1 MKKNKSG
8 RGACPAVG
16 ANDFLS
22 RIMDA
27 LQSRAFQ
34 RASLKSESHRVI
46 ALLCVLGGVLLFTIA
61 RGFATH
67 NYLLLFVQLA
77 VLVLAIAHEAVM
89 LRAIKG
95 ALRDDEDLMLE
106 LWIFNVLIESQLPTV
121 ALFVLLLNSW
131 MTPYQVLVAPAI
143 FIYFLFIT
151 LSTLRLRPSLTF
163 ITGLL
168 SAAGYLFVSL
178 YVELR
183 FSDSSP
189 AAERFPFA
197 VYIVYAGLILLAGV
211 IAALVARQIR
221 GYVRAAL
228 REAKLQSELEQINH
242 DLDLARSIQQGLMPA
257 RPPQLDDFEI
267 AGWNQ
272 PANQTGGDYFDWQ
285 LLPDGQLAISIGDAT
300 GHGIGPAL
308 VSALCRAYARA
319 SFLADQKQEQILE
332 RLNTLLA
339 TDLADDPFVTF
350 AVLFLNAANAKV
362 KRLSAGHGPILCY
375 RHAVNKW
382 ENFEAQGIPLGMID
396 GMSYED
402 SHLNYLRAGDMIVLV
417 TDGFYEWQNPDSEEF
432 GLERLKETIHAARDC
447 SPEEVIA
454 KLYSA
459 VKDFSR
465 GTSPNDELTAVV
477 LKRKITIAALRD
489 ESTQDELVVS

>member
-1 MKKNKSG
+1 MS
-8 RGACPAVG
+8 A
-16 ANDFLS
+16 
-22 RIMDA
+22 DA
-27 LQSRAFQ
+27 LQSKAFQ
-34 RASLKSESHRVI
+34 RASLKSESYRVV
-46 ALLCVLGGVLLFTIA
+46 ALLCILGGLLLFTIA
-61 RGFATH
+61 RGFVTH
-67 NYLLLFVQLA
+67 NYVLLSVQIA

-89 LRAIKG
+89 LRAIK
-95 ALRDDEDLMLE
+95 ASLRDDEDLVPE
-106 LWIFNVLIESQLPTV
+106 LWVFNILIESQLPTV
-121 ALFVLLLNSW
+121 ALFVLLLNGW

-143 FIYFLFIT
+143 VIYFLFIT
-151 LSTLRLRPSLTF
+151 LSTLRLRPSLTL

-168 SAAGYLFVSL
+168 SAAGYLLVTF
-178 YVELR
+178 YVELN
-183 FSDSSP
+183 FSDST
-189 AAERFPFA
+189 AASERFPFP
-197 VYIVYAGLILLAGV
+197 VYIVYAALIFLAGV
-211 IAALVARQIR
+211 IAAAVAEQIR

-300 GHGIGPAL
+300 GHGIGPEL

-339 TDLADDPFVTF
+339 SDLADDRFVTF
-350 AVLFLNAANAKV
+350 AVIFLNPANSNIKV
-362 KRLSAGHGPILCY
+362 LSAGHGPILWY
-375 RHAVNKW
+375 RRGANKW

-417 TDGFYEWQNPDSEEF
+417 TDGFYEWQNPESEEF
-432 GLERLKETIHAARDC
+432 GLERMKDTIHAARDC

-454 KLYSA
+454 RLYTA
-459 VKDFSR
+459 VKDFSK
-465 GTSPNDELTAVV
+465 GTAQNDDLTAVV
-477 LKRKITIAALRD
+477 LKRKITITAIKD
-489 ESTQDELVVS
+489 ESAEDELVALT

>member
-1 MKKNKSG
+1 MK
-8 RGACPAVG
+8 
-16 ANDFLS
+16 
-22 RIMDA
+22 
-27 LQSRAFQ
+27 AFQ
-34 RASLKSESHRVI
+34 RASLKSESYRVV
-46 ALLCVLGGVLLFTIA
+46 ALLFILGALLFFVIL
-61 RGFATH
+61 RGLATH
-67 NYLLLFVQLA
+67 NYLLLFVQAA
-77 VLVLAIAHEAVM
+77 VGALAIAHEAVM
-89 LRAIKG
+89 LRAIRA
-95 ALRDDEDLMLE
+95 ALRDDEDLVPE
-106 LWIFNVLIESQLPTV
+106 LWVFNILIESQLPTV
-121 ALFVLLLNSW
+121 ALFALLLNGW
-131 MTPYQVLVAPAI
+131 ITPYQVLVAPAI
-143 FIYFLFIT
+143 VIYFLFIT
-151 LSTLRLRPSLTF
+151 LSTLRLRPTLTF

-168 SAAGYLFVSL
+168 SAAGYLFVVL
-178 YVELR
+178 YVALS
-183 FSDSSP
+183 FGDSTP
-189 AAERFPFA
+189 APERFPFP
-197 VYIVYAGLILLAGV
+197 VYIVYAALIFIAGI

-221 GYVRAAL
+221 GYVSAAL

-257 RPPQLDDFEI
+257 RPPQLVDFEI

-339 TDLADDPFVTF
+339 SDLADDRFVTF
-350 AVLFLNAANAKV
+350 AVIFLNPTNSNIKV
-362 KRLSAGHGPILCY
+362 LSAGHGPILWY
-375 RHAVNKW
+375 RRGANKW

-432 GLERLKETIHAARDC
+432 GVERLKETIHAARDS

-454 KLYSA
+454 RLYQA
-459 VKDFSR
+459 VKDFSG
-465 GTSPNDELTAVV
+465 GTAQNDDLTAVV
-477 LKRKITIAALRD
+477 LKRKITIAALTD
-489 ESTQDELVVS
+489 ESVQHELVALS

>member
-1 MKKNKSG
+1 MS
-8 RGACPAVG
+8 
-16 ANDFLS
+16 
-22 RIMDA
+22 A

-34 RASLKSESHRVI
+34 RASLKSESYRVV
-46 ALLCVLGGVLLFTIA
+46 ALLCILVVLLLFVIG
-61 RGFATH
+61 RGVATH
-67 NYLLLFVQLA
+67 NYLLLVVQA
-77 VLVLAIAHEAVM
+77 VVGLLAIAHEAVM

-95 ALRDDEDLMLE
+95 ALRDDEDVVPE
-106 LWIFNVLIESQLPTV
+106 LWVFNILIESQLPTV
-121 ALFVLLLNSW
+121 ALFVLLLNAW
-131 MTPYQVLVAPAI
+131 ITPYQVLVAPTI
-143 FIYFLFIT
+143 VIYFLFIT
-151 LSTLRLRPSLTF
+151 LSTLRLRPSLTLV
-163 ITGLL
+163 TGLL
-168 SAAGYLFVSL
+168 SAVGYLFVSL

-183 FSDSSP
+183 FSDSTP
-189 AAERFPFA
+189 ASEKFPFP
-197 VYIVYAGLILLAGV
+197 VYIVYAALIFVAGV
-211 IAALVARQIR
+211 IAAAVARQIR

-257 RPPQLDDFEI
+257 RPPELDDFEI

-339 TDLADDPFVTF
+339 SDLADDRFVTF
-350 AVLFLNAANAKV
+350 AVIFLNPASSKIKV
-362 KRLSAGHGPILCY
+362 LSAGHGPILLY
-375 RHAVNKW
+375 RRAANTW

-402 SHLNYLRAGDMIVLV
+402 SSLKGMRAGDMIILV
-417 TDGFYEWQNPDSEEF
+417 TDGFYEWQNPESEEF
-432 GLERLKETIHAARDC
+432 GLERMKNTIHEARDC

-454 KLYSA
+454 KLYKT
-459 VKDFSR
+459 VKDFSK
-465 GTSPNDELTAVV
+465 GTAQNDDLTAVV
-477 LKRKITIAALRD
+477 LKRKITIAALRE
-489 ESTQDELVVS
+489 ESTVDELMAVPAD

>member
-1 MKKNKSG
+1 MS
-8 RGACPAVG
+8 A
-16 ANDFLS
+16 
-22 RIMDA
+22 DA

-34 RASLKSESHRVI
+34 RASLKSESYRVV
-46 ALLCVLGGVLLFTIA
+46 ALLCILGAFLVFVIL
-61 RGFATH
+61 RGLATH
-67 NYLLLFVQLA
+67 NYLLLFVQAA
-77 VLVLAIAHEAVM
+77 VGALAIAHEAVM
-89 LRAIKG
+89 LRAIKA
-95 ALRDDEDLMLE
+95 ALRDDEDLIPE
-106 LWIFNVLIESQLPTV
+106 LWVFNILIESQLPTV
-121 ALFVLLLNSW
+121 ALFVLLLNGW

-143 FIYFLFIT
+143 VIYFLFIT

-168 SAAGYLFVSL
+168 SATGYLLVTF
-178 YVELR
+178 YVELS
-183 FSDSSP
+183 FGDSTAASD
-189 AAERFPFA
+189 RFPFP
-197 VYIVYAGLILLAGV
+197 VYIVYAVLIFLAGI
-211 IAALVARQIR
+211 IAAAVAEQIR

-242 DLDLARSIQQGLMPA
+242 DLDLARSIQQGLMPV

-339 TDLADDPFVTF
+339 SDLADDRFVTF
-350 AVLFLNAANAKV
+350 AVIFLNPANSNIKV
-362 KRLSAGHGPILCY
+362 LSAGHGPILCY
-375 RHAVNKW
+375 RRAADKW

-417 TDGFYEWQNPDSEEF
+417 TDGFYEWQNPESEEF
-432 GLERLKETIHAARDC
+432 GLVRLKETIHAARDC

-454 KLYSA
+454 RLYTA
-459 VKDFSR
+459 VKDFSK
-465 GTSPNDELTAVV
+465 GTAQNDDLTAVV
-477 LKRKITIAALRD
+477 LKRKTTVTAMRD
-489 ESTQDELVVS
+489 ESTEDELVALT